1 MMTYKLAII
10 AILTTA
16 LSACKKI
23 SIEDPVAQSAP
34 VFKVHG
40 TLGETTIDLAAG
52 ENNGVMQTNDSL
64 INGVTCFK
72 GNLSDK
78 TYEFELN
85 ILDGDLDLQ
94 TIPFIKKLPEYLPFG
109 VGSNQPLL
117 FLSQDI
123 LSNKQ
128 VIQEIKWYINGEMAG
143 IDDAV
148 ISSPGHYTIDAHVTF
163 TNGSSA
169 TLSNDL
175 IVGYKNHHAGTI
187 HHVLYE
193 EGHLKAW
200 VDEEASDFQSI
211 KWYVDGVFESNQ
223 FECNPILSNDFHV
236 VTAEF
241 VFKNGA
247 KRTKSVLVHG
257 SNPQTFLDDF
267 SMYENA
273 NYKQKC
279 DYTTKIKLKKDG
291 ETYSTFNTPNTSS
304 TFHIL
309 GVTYFGKNN
318 SGKEVYTLNADLN
331 CIFKNENSSETIPFS
346 GTVLLG
352 IEIP

>member
-10 AILTTA
+10 AILA
-16 LSACKKI
+16 SAFSACKKI
-23 SIEDPVAQSAP
+23 SIEDPIAQSAP

-52 ENNGVMQTNDSL
+52 ENNGIMQTKDSL

-78 TYEFELN
+78 THEFELN

-94 TIPFIKKLPEYLPFG
+94 TISFIEKLPDDLPFAG
-109 VGSNQPLL
+109 GSNQPLM
-117 FLSQDI
+117 FLSKDI
-123 LSNKQ
+123 FSNKQ

-143 IDDAV
+143 VDNAI
-148 ISSPGHYTIDAHVTF
+148 ISTSGHYLIDAHVTF

-175 IVGYKNHHAGTI
+175 IVGYKNHHTSSI

-193 EGHLKAW
+193 GGHLKAW
-200 VDEEASDFQSI
+200 VDEETSDFQSI
-211 KWYVDGVFESNQ
+211 KWYVDGEYESSQ
-223 FECNPILSNDFHV
+223 FECNPTLSNDFHV
-236 VTAEF
+236 ITAEF

-247 KRTKSVLVHG
+247 KRLKSILVHG
-257 SNPQTFLDDF
+257 SNPQTFLEDF
-267 SMYENA
+267 SIYENTS
-273 NYKQKC
+273 YKQKS
-279 DYTTKIKLKKDG
+279 DYTTQLRLKKDG
-291 ETYSTFNTPNTSS
+291 KTYSTYNAPNATS
-304 TFHIL
+304 TFHVL
-309 GVTYFGKNN
+309 GVTYYGKNN
-318 SGKEVYTLNADLN
+318 SGKEVYTLNAELD
-331 CIFKNENSSETIPFS
+331 CIFKNVNSSETIPFS
-346 GTVLLG
+346 GTILLG